1 MKKRTFIIGFICSLI
16 CLFLSIVSVTTLAT
30 RSSIDGTYS
39 RTKKVYYE
47 GTKSL
52 INQTEIWE
60 VQGNK
65 ATFTYKCKELSIT
78 NIEEFDIELTDD
90 GYLLVPVDKSKHYR
104 YGAERNTITFCKFLG
119 SYDYGILSAFIVG
132 IVVLAASAAVLGIF
146 TFKYLKCNSE
156 EREQR
161 KQLKTAKRKAKL
173 LAELDEIN
181 RKDKANGDKTD
192 D

>member
-1 MKKRTFIIGFICSLI
+1 MNKKLFIVGFISSLVCVI
-16 CLFLSIVSVTTLAT
+16 LSIVSVTALAT

-39 RTKKVYYE
+39 RTKKVYYN

-65 ATFTYKCKELSIT
+65 ATFTYKCKELFIT

-90 GYLLVPVDKSKHYR
+90 GYLLIPVDKSKNYR
-104 YGAERNTITFCKFLG
+104 YREERNTITFCKFLG

-132 IVVLAASAAVLGIF
+132 IVVLAASAAVFGIF
-146 TFKYLKCNSE
+146 TFKYLKDGVN

-173 LAELDEIN
+173 LAELEDIN
-181 RKDKANGDKTD
+181 RKDKV
-192 D
+192 